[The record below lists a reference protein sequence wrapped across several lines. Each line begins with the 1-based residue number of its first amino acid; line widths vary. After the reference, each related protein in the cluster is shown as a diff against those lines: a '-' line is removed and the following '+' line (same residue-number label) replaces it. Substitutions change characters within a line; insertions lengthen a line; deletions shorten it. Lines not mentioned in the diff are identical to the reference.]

1 MNRLSRPEIIALTAV
16 LFTFLGSGFAVV
28 KPFPRHTE
36 LTGLAR
42 RSPIPAALYYP
53 NPAKHVACFL
63 TLNSTEEKGVFAER
77 LNPAEWDLV
86 EMANSDSHGNHGNW
100 FNQACATKIK
110 CDIDVISGHF
120 AGGFFGDLGYTL
132 GFGDLDDHSCSN
144 DCGGI
149 LQNPKEVYFFGC
161 NTLADKNLDG
171 RTKEEYY
178 AVLRKDGYS
187 VEAATR
193 VVDDRY
199 SPFGKDNRGK
209 MQRIF
214 YNVPY
219 LYGFTS
225 VSPLGADNQGPLE
238 TYFDHVGDYTRH
250 FEAIAASPGNA
261 FTAPNRALHL
271 ILPTDRA
278 RKTSITQVPG
288 LLLEDPAFKYRGQV
302 CTLFDRKITL
312 SDRSAAAEE
321 ILNGDQVLALLPSI
335 ETFVYANIRAFKS
348 GSATLLGRLGAIVPA
363 KAILLNAIAQ
373 IPPSVTQYEWNRFA
387 NVMNWITRPQFED
400 SIRQLVDSAFSAPVF
415 NSGMRDGICNLNF
428 TDLNSLDFAGI
439 LPKIGPRHFANPT
452 AMDSLACLGLQRS
465 PELRGRLDDFLE
477 STAGDFSAI
486 APAIHFFANGETL
499 DAVTAP
505 DLRLLARFK
514 SVCAS
519 TPNVDCAKALS
530 HLGPRDPSVAE
541 FLADEFRR
549 VRLSDQADYAAA
561 FRSMQ
566 VGLDLLEG
574 PIFESYTNP
583 GQQDWGQIQAY
594 FYLHPLKSQK
604 HQDRLLALLTDPRG
618 RRRNDEML
626 YALRNWVPTETE
638 LEKTFAAFSARP
650 FAMNSSYVFLGF
662 LHLAANAHAP
672 STFIDMIFQ
681 HARGLSLGSDENV
694 QAFYS
699 TVRLPSVRALIA
711 ASPARRRTVCD
722 LAASAKPQFGLDPYG
737 DVVTR
742 KLPLKTCAELAI

>member
-1 MNRLSRPEIIALTAV
+1 MSRLRRPEKIALTAV
-16 LFTFLGSGFAVV
+16 LFTFLSSGFAFV
-28 KPFPRHTE
+28 KPFPRHAA

-42 RSPIPAALYYP
+42 RSPIPAALYIP

-86 EMANSDSHGNHGNW
+86 EMANSDSHGNHENW
-100 FNQACATKIK
+100 FNRACASKIK

-149 LQNPKEVYFFGC
+149 LQHPKEVYFFGC

-178 AVLRKDGYS
+178 AILRKDGYS

-250 FEAIAASPGNA
+250 FEAIAASLGNA
-261 FTAPNRALHL
+261 FSAPNRELHL
-271 ILPTDRA
+271 ILPSDRA

-288 LLLEDPAFKYRGQV
+288 LLPEDPAFKYRGQV
-302 CTLFDRKITL
+302 CTLFDRKTTL
-312 SDRSAAAEE
+312 EKRTAAANE
-321 ILNGDQVLALLPSI
+321 ILNGDQILALLPSI

-348 GSATLLGRLGAIVPA
+348 GSAALLARVGANVSA
-363 KAILLNAIAQ
+363 KEILLNAIAQ
-373 IPPSVTQYEWNRFA
+373 IPPSITQYEWNRFA
-387 NVMNWITRPQFED
+387 NVMTWITRPQLEN
-400 SIRQLVDSAFSAPVF
+400 SILQLVDAAFSAPVF
-415 NSGMRDGICNLNF
+415 SPEMRDAICNLNL
-428 TDLNSLDFAGI
+428 TDLNSLDFTDL
-439 LPKIGPRHFANPT
+439 LPKIGPRHFASSA
-452 AMDSLACLGLQRS
+452 AMDSLGCLGFQRS
-465 PELRGRLDDFLE
+465 PDARARLDDFLN
-477 STAGDFSAI
+477 SSAKNSSAI
-486 APAIHFFANGETL
+486 VLALRFFANGETL
-499 DAVTAP
+499 DAVTAS
-505 DLRLLARFK
+505 DQRLLERFK

-519 TPNVDCAKALS
+519 NPNISCAKALS
-530 HLGPRDPSVAE
+530 HLGSRDSSVAE
-541 FLADEFRR
+541 LLVDEFSR
-549 VRLSDQADYAAA
+549 VSLSDQADYAAA

-566 VGLDLLEG
+566 VGLERLEG

-583 GQQDWGQIQAY
+583 AQQYWGQIQAY